1 MQDAATFENQGI
13 KKHVDLDVVFWD
25 EDLGDAR
32 TEFLDFNDV
41 GHETAVVQ
49 VEHIQR
55 SLITSVTFL

>member
-1 MQDAATFENQGI
+1 M
-13 KKHVDLDVVFWD
+13 DLDVVFLD
-25 EDLGDAR
+25 EDLGDFR